1 MSERVTRGNARVVD
15 KPRSLSDPG
24 AIKALAHPA
33 RLVVLEALADGGE
46 LTATECA
53 AVAGISPS
61 AMSYHLR
68 ALQKWGFVE
77 RGQASADGRE
87 RPWRGLPGGWRVD
100 PGGDAASTAAT
111 AAVVQVLLE
120 RLRADLARWYE
131 REPGQ
136 PMAWRE
142 ATTIAT
148 RSIWLTPQEIEEL
161 QTIQDDYVQQRRG
174 RTTANHP
181 EGARRVRVSNVM
193 VPLQF
198 V

>member
-1 MSERVTRGNARVVD
+1 VVD
-15 KPRSLSDPG
+15 KPRALSDPG

-68 ALQKWGFVE
+68 ALEKWGFVE
-77 RGQASADGRE
+77 RAKASADGRE
-87 RPWRGLPGGWRVD
+87 RPWRALPGGWRVD

-111 AAVVQVLLE
+111 ALVVQVLLE
-120 RLRADLARWYE
+120 RLREDLARWYE

-148 RSIWLTPQEIEEL
+148 RSIWLTPAEIEEL
-161 QTIQDDYVQQRRG
+161 QTVQDDYVQHRRG

-198 V
+198 D